1 MNNIDLYKDL
11 QNYIEKK
18 SDWIYNLL
26 IGNSINIIDLIETIR
41 YLCEKKIDFFQ
52 LGLTEWRKLNIIKM
66 KNGFMKEHDELKY
79 YVYIVDGC
87 HYLVFAN
94 VRDDI
99 LIPLMM
105 GENKEM
111 KLVSL
116 LNNTKNDYSWLAN
129 LELTNEF
136 SIEDGA
142 HIFNAKNIFKSQI
155 KEINKYVDFVRD
167 KNMQLVKIS
176 SQKTNILI
184 FPEAK
189 VFFLSSTIFE

>member
-1 MNNIDLYKDL
+1 MNNNDLYKDL

-41 YLCEKKIDFFQ
+41 YLCEKKFDFFQ
-52 LGLTEWRKLNIIKM
+52 LALSEFRKLNIIKM

-94 VRDDI
+94 IRDDI

-116 LNNTKNDYSWLAN
+116 LSNTKNDYSWLMN

-136 SIEDGA
+136 IIEDGA
-142 HIFNAKNIFKSQI
+142 HIFNAKNMFKSQI

-167 KNMQLVKIS
+167 ENMQLVKIS
-176 SQKTNILI
+176 SQKTNILM